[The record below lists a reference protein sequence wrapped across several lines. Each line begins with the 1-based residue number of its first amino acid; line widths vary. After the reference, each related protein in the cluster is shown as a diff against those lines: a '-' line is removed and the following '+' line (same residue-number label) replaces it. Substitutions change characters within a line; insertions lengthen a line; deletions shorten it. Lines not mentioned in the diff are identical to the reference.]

1 MSSQEYLVQMYF
13 VVEVERVGLIRSYEA
28 VVMVGAETL
37 NGQPW
42 VTRKQE
48 KQIQVAV
55 VLVVVLW

>member
-1 MSSQEYLVQMYF
+1 MYF

-28 VVMVGAETL
+28 VVRVGAETL
-37 NGQPW
+37 NGQAR